1 MISFPLNIFF
11 KALSPNITRSDVRL
25 QCRDLGGYN
34 WAHNRNQQF
43 KKYCAKKIKMLSLL
57 ESKRMLI
64 KGKIWSYF
72 LLVQISS
79 DQSKHFN
86 AVSILRLADIQFNEA
101 TECSTGQRKLASYF
115 GKQICNTHQEYKK
128 YYFSI

>member
-25 QCRDLGGYN
+25 QCRNLGGYN
-34 WAHNRNQQF
+34 LAHNRNQQF

-64 KGKIWSYF
+64 KGKI
-72 LLVQISS
+72 
-79 DQSKHFN
+79 
-86 AVSILRLADIQFNEA
+86 
-101 TECSTGQRKLASYF
+101 
-115 GKQICNTHQEYKK
+115 
-128 YYFSI
+128 

>member
-1 MISFPLNIFF
+1 
-11 KALSPNITRSDVRL
+11 
-25 QCRDLGGYN
+25 
-34 WAHNRNQQF
+34 
-43 KKYCAKKIKMLSLL
+43 MLSLL